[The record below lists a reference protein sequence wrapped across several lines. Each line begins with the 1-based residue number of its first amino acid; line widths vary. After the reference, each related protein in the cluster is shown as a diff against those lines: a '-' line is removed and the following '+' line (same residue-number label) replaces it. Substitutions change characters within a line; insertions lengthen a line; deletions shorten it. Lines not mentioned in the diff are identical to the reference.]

1 MTIVMTVIAP
11 DVAQALTAAW
21 WTFRKA
27 VGNDME
33 GWDMAGAIAEVRPGE
48 HYPRG
53 FKEQDGPDGP
63 GIQRDDVATRT
74 HERPALRPLLTGT
87 IYLACT
93 SEVLPMHPRY
103 TYTARR
109 CQSAW
114 AAGTAPQDGT
124 TPVPDPGARARRSRN
139 NCRTSGFCS
148 ATRTGPCSA
157 GRGHAPL
164 ASATLCF
171 HAE

>member
-1 MTIVMTVIAP
+1 MTVIAP

-74 HERPALRPLLTGT
+74 HERPALRPLLTGS
-87 IYLACT
+87 IYLA
-93 SEVLPMHPRY
+93 
-103 TYTARR
+103 
-109 CQSAW
+109 
-114 AAGTAPQDGT
+114 
-124 TPVPDPGARARRSRN
+124 
-139 NCRTSGFCS
+139 RTSGGTSDAPEVHLYGTAMPVCVGSRDRTTGWNHARAGPGRAGPAVTEQLQNQRILLSHPDRPVFCR
-148 ATRTGPCSA
+148 TRSRTSSL
-157 GRGHAPL
+157 RYL
-164 ASATLCF
+164 VLSR
-171 HAE
+171 